1 MSTKFDKGRY
11 EEAVNQM
18 TASWAS
24 GDHKNAVRVM
34 HEIQEERQRQDA
46 KWGEQNHD
54 DTWWLAILM
63 EEVGELAQAM
73 LHSSFG
79 GPHAGT
85 ERTELTQV
93 AAVAVQWLEAMR
105 RRETV
110 VCRWSWHH
118 GGRGYWKTSCASDK
132 NFTGKKGEVKSC
144 HGCGRPVEWVTAVSQ
159 ETQNP

>member
-1 MSTKFDKGRY
+1 VNDKFDKGRY

-34 HEIQEERQRQDA
+34 REIQEERRRQDE

-93 AAVAVQWLEAMR
+93 AAVAVQWLEAMGR
-105 RRETV
+105 RANINR
-110 VCRWSWHH
+110 CPACGDDR
-118 GGRGYWKTSCASDK
+118 
-132 NFTGKKGEVKSC
+132 TGKGSLISAVNGGQAFCGERCYERWQKS
-144 HGCGRPVEWVTAVSQ
+144 VLEEA
-159 ETQNP
+159 QNP

>member
-1 MSTKFDKGRY
+1 MSAEFDKERY
-11 EEAVNQM
+11 AELVKQM
-18 TASWAS
+18 AASWAS

-34 HEIQEERQRQDA
+34 REIRAERQRQDE

-73 LHSSFG
+73 LHSRFG

-93 AAVAVQWLEAMR
+93 AAVAVQWLEAMGR
-105 RRETV
+105 RANINRCPACGDDRAGKGSLISAVNGGQAFCNEVCYEQWQQSV
-110 VCRWSWHH
+110 VDE
-118 GGRGYWKTSCASDK
+118 A
-132 NFTGKKGEVKSC
+132 
-144 HGCGRPVEWVTAVSQ
+144 
-159 ETQNP
+159 QNP

>member
-1 MSTKFDKGRY
+1 VSVEFDKERY
-11 EEAVNQM
+11 EESVRQM
-18 TASWAS
+18 TTSWVS
-24 GDHKNAVRVM
+24 GAHKNAMRVM
-34 HEIQEERQRQDA
+34 REIQEERQRQDE

-93 AAVAVQWLEAMR
+93 AAVAVQWLEAMG
-105 RRETV
+105 RRET
-110 VCRWSWHH
+110 
-118 GGRGYWKTSCASDK
+118 
-132 NFTGKKGEVKSC
+132 
-144 HGCGRPVEWVTAVSQ
+144 AVS
-159 ETQNP
+159 EKTN

>member
-1 MSTKFDKGRY
+1 VSVEFNKERY
-11 EEAVNQM
+11 EESVRQM

-24 GDHKNAVRVM
+24 GDHKNAMRVM
-34 HEIQEERQRQDA
+34 REIQEERQRQDE

-85 ERTELTQV
+85 ERIELTQV
-93 AAVAVQWLEAMR
+93 AAVAVQWLEAMG
-105 RRETV
+105 RRET
-110 VCRWSWHH
+110 
-118 GGRGYWKTSCASDK
+118 
-132 NFTGKKGEVKSC
+132 
-144 HGCGRPVEWVTAVSQ
+144 AVS
-159 ETQNP
+159 EKTN